1 MEIVNILAIALSP
14 LIAVRVSVWLQTRKE
29 KRLMRMNIFMSL
41 MSTRHHIAPID
52 ETVRSLNMIDVV
64 FCDEEKIKKLWRE
77 YFEMLY
83 NPPSSSLWEK
93 KKFELITEM
102 AKVLGFKKEITLQD
116 VERVYS
122 PVGMSEDWKRARE
135 ILDELLRVLKE
146 SKGLQIVPKAE
157 SKEVSAPLEAK
168 K

>member
-1 MEIVNILAIALSP
+1 MEIINIIAIALSP
-14 LIAVRVSVWLQTRKE
+14 LIAVRVSAWLQTQKE

-41 MSTRHHIAPID
+41 MSTRHHIAPTD

-102 AKVLGFKKEITLQD
+102 AKVVGFEKEITLQD

-122 PVGMSEDWKRARE
+122 PIGINEDWRRARE

-146 SKGLQIVPKAE
+146 SKGLQVVPKVE
-157 SKEVSAPLEAK
+157 SMEAPAPPEMK